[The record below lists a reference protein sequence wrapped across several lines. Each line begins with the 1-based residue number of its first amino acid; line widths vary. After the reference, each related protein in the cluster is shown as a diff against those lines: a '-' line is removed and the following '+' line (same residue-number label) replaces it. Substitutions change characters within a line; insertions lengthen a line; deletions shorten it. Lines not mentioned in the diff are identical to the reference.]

1 MVFAPLVDGVFCAV
15 SFMEMAQVS
24 LLFVLVVH
32 QLAPIM
38 DDIDAAV
45 LMIAVVVWALVVLN
59 ARDFLARYRAMREKI
74 EEEIEKLKETIDN
87 TKDRI
92 EQKIEQTQEFVEMT
106 KEQLEMQYE

>member
-74 EEEIEKLKETIDN
+74 EEEIEKVKEKIANLKETIED
-87 TKDRI
+87 TKEQI
-92 EQKIEQTQEFVEMT
+92 EAKIEQ
-106 KEQLEMQYE
+106 